1 VQVLRLV
8 RSDVEEDRLSE
19 IHFLLSSADRRRIIE
34 ELQTQNLKLNE
45 VAKKLDITATEAYR
59 QLQRLTDAR
68 LLEKIPDGKYRS
80 TPYARLVLESSSTMD
95 FLSRHRE
102 YFLDHDTSLIP
113 PQFRVRF
120 GELSKTVLLTEAVVN
135 LNTSTE
141 VFNSAEK
148 RIDAM
153 NNQHMRHNAQI
164 LRKQSLKGVKVRS
177 LLQEN
182 MVEIMKEDP
191 IVAGQSWEIRTIP
204 RICAIVIQTEK
215 IVGIALPKLDG
226 KMDYQV
232 FEGRDPESMKWA
244 SDLFEDQWNK
254 ARPWHP
260 LGNQ

>member
-1 VQVLRLV
+1 
-8 RSDVEEDRLSE
+8 
-19 IHFLLSSADRRRIIE
+19 
-34 ELQTQNLKLNE
+34 

-59 QLQRLTDAR
+59 QLQRLTDAG

-80 TPYARLVLESSSTMD
+80 TPYAKLVLESSGAMD

-113 PQFRVRF
+113 PEFRVRF

-135 LNTSTE
+135 LNTATE
-141 VFNSAEK
+141 VFKDAEK

-153 NNQHMRHNAQI
+153 NNQHLRHNAEI
-164 LRKQSLKGVKVRS
+164 LRQQSFKGVKVRS

-182 MVEIMKEDP
+182 MIGTIKEDP
-191 IVAGQSWEIRTIP
+191 SLAEKSWELRTLP
-204 RICAIVIQTEK
+204 RIGAIVILTEK

-232 FEGRDPESMKWA
+232 FEGKDPESMKWA
-244 SDLFEDQWNK
+244 GDLFEDQWNRAK
-254 ARPWHP
+254 PLHP
-260 LGNQ
+260 